1 MRVFGAVK
9 QDKRW
14 TWDELLQ
21 LPTGQMTVDIH
32 CVTRWSK
39 FDTAWE
45 GVMFRDLLREL
56 ELTDE
61 ARHVIAHC
69 DYG

>member
-1 MRVFGAVK
+1 
-9 QDKRW
+9 
-14 TWDELLQ
+14 
-21 LPTGQMTVDIH
+21 MTVDIH

-45 GVMFRDLLREL
+45 GVMFRDFLREL

-61 ARHVIAHC
+61 ARFVIAHC
-69 DYG
+69 EYGYTTNLPLDVMDDDDVMLAYK